1 MTLQQAELAAV
12 AVAAAAKAEI
22 ESSYV
27 LAIKN
32 PRNEDDSRT
41 RILNVCRNL
50 KFAEG
55 AKYSKPQG
63 SKKNDRTGQWEKNY
77 VVGPSIRFAEEAIRL
92 WKNIKVIHTT
102 IYDDQAKRVVK
113 VTVIDLESNI
123 SYSKDI
129 TIEKIVERKDTKGR
143 TVVGERINSYGEKI
157 SIVLATEDEIQNKES
172 ALASKTIRNNS
183 LRVIPDY
190 IITEAMEIVDGVV
203 KARVDADPAAAKR
216 MVLDNFAKLNILP
229 THIEQ
234 YLGHPLDVINTSEI
248 VELKQLFTTIHEG
261 NATWAG
267 KRLTYKD
274 LIQ

>member
-102 IYDDQAKRVVK
+102 
-113 VTVIDLESNI
+113 L
-123 SYSKDI
+123 
-129 TIEKIVERKDTKGR
+129 
-143 TVVGERINSYGEKI
+143 
-157 SIVLATEDEIQNKES
+157 L
-172 ALASKTIRNNS
+172 
-183 LRVIPDY
+183 
-190 IITEAMEIVDGVV
+190 
-203 KARVDADPAAAKR
+203 
-216 MVLDNFAKLNILP
+216 
-229 THIEQ
+229 H
-234 YLGHPLDVINTSEI
+234 
-248 VELKQLFTTIHEG
+248 
-261 NATWAG
+261 
-267 KRLTYKD
+267 
-274 LIQ
+274 